1 MIETLSNCEH
11 RNIESFLGFCDEGP
25 ETFLVFEY
33 VSGNYIE
40 DCLFD
45 CTLTWKKS
53 LEICVDIAHGLD
65 YLHSKMEDQKRVIHS
80 YIRVQTIVLND
91 NGQAMIVGLENAIF
105 LLPNQDDGANYQ
117 MENLYTDPEYDKT
130 DKLTIKSDVHSF
142 GAFML
147 GILSGKIYWNRSDE
161 SLIQK
166 WMDKEKIKEDM
177 LPTIKEDNI
186 ENNSFLCKGPN
197 EDSLEVFLKVAYQCL
212 AETQNERPSMETVIK
227 ELKRALSFQEN
238 HKDPLR
244 MPFEDIKLATK
255 DFCNENVIGGGGFGR
270 VYKGEVAHG
279 LDNGNRIIVAKR
291 LDTRGGQGEKQ
302 YYDELQ
308 ILYEFKH
315 ENVIGL
321 VGYSNEKHERVIVYE
336 YAPRGSLDKYL
347 NDDKLSWRMRLQI
360 CIDVASGLAFLHGGV
375 QGKEMVIH
383 RDIKAANI
391 LLFDD
396 WKAKV
401 ADFGL
406 SLISTINEKTDYTI
420 DHPCGTRG
428 YIDPLYEKSG
438 FLTIESDIYSFGVV
452 LFEIMYGRPMYA
464 IHKQKG
470 QSLPNF
476 IRQIFKENKQD
487 ELVFEA
493 IKEHIVP
500 KSLTTFQTIAYKC
513 LHEDR
518 EKRPTSKEIL
528 EQLKMA
534 LEFQE
539 ENKM

>member
-1 MIETLSNCEH
+1 
-11 RNIESFLGFCDEGP
+11 
-25 ETFLVFEY
+25 
-33 VSGNYIE
+33 
-40 DCLFD
+40 
-45 CTLTWKKS
+45 
-53 LEICVDIAHGLD
+53 
-65 YLHSKMEDQKRVIHS
+65 
-80 YIRVQTIVLND
+80 
-91 NGQAMIVGLENAIF
+91 
-105 LLPNQDDGANYQ
+105 
-117 MENLYTDPEYDKT
+117 
-130 DKLTIKSDVHSF
+130 
-142 GAFML
+142 
-147 GILSGKIYWNRSDE
+147 
-161 SLIQK
+161 
-166 WMDKEKIKEDM
+166 
-177 LPTIKEDNI
+177 
-186 ENNSFLCKGPN
+186 
-197 EDSLEVFLKVAYQCL
+197 
-212 AETQNERPSMETVIK
+212 METVVK
-227 ELKRALSFQEN
+227 KLKKALSFQEN
-238 HKDPLR
+238 HRDPLR
-244 MPFEDIKLATK
+244 MPIEDIKLATK
-255 DFCNENVIGGGGFGR
+255 DFCNENVIGRGGFGR

-375 QGKEMVIH
+375 QGKEVVIH

-396 WKAKV
+396 WKAQV

-406 SLISTINEKTDYTI
+406 SLISTINEKTNYTI
-420 DHPCGTRG
+420 DHVCGTRG
-428 YIDPLYEKSG
+428 YLDPVYEKSG

-452 LFEIMYGRPMYA
+452 LFEIMYGRSTYE
-464 IHKQKG
+464 IYKQKG
-470 QSLPNF
+470 QFLPNF
-476 IRQIFKENKQD
+476 VRQIFKENKQD

-500 KSLTTFQTIAYKC
+500 TSLTTFQTIAYKC